1 MGVQIEHVGDV
12 AVVTAGGQFVGG
24 GETDELDSALT
35 RLIVQEGQRKTLLNL
50 AEARIMSSMALG
62 VLVKTQ
68 TAVRER
74 QGHFILCAPRP
85 RLKLVISRCFGS
97 VIQMYDSQEEALK
110 RLQEL

>member
-1 MGVQIEHVGDV
+1 LSVKIEHVGDV
-12 AVVTAGGQFVGG
+12 AVVTADGQFVGG

-35 RLIVQEGQRKTLLNL
+35 RLVVQEGQRKTLLNL
-50 AEARIMSSMALG
+50 AETRIMSSMALG

-74 QGHFILCAPRP
+74 EGQFALCAPRP
-85 RLKLVISRCFGS
+85 RLKSVIARCFGS
-97 VIQMYDSQEEALK
+97 VIQMYDSQDEALK